1 MSPARL
7 LRSFGVLAMV
17 ALLSLAGCAYQPDF
31 STTPD
36 LKDIDTSRG
45 PAPTYRDAITAAPVS
60 GGKDDHL
67 FSVPNISN
75 KEFQASLVRTLLN
88 AKLASASNGRYRLDA
103 TLKLDQPFITIN
115 TTVTAIVAYRLTDVA
130 TGTVVYDKTLETPG
144 TAQYME
150 IAVASERMKLANAR
164 ALKANL
170 RRLVE
175 ELYALP
181 DSPASTPRS

>member
-1 MSPARL
+1 MNLTHL
-7 LRSFGVLAMV
+7 LRPLGVVTMV
-17 ALLSLAGCAYQPDF
+17 ALLSLGACAYNPDF

-45 PAPTYRDAITAAPVS
+45 PAPTYRDAITPAPVS

-75 KEFQASLVRTLLN
+75 KEFQTALVRTLRD
-88 AKLASASNGRYRLDA
+88 AKLLSASTGRYRLDA
-103 TLKLDQPFITIN
+103 ALKLDQPFITFN
-115 TTVTAIVAYRLTDVA
+115 TTVTAIVAYRLTEVA
-130 TGTVVYDKTLETPG
+130 TGTVVFDKTLETPG

-170 RRLVE
+170 HRLVE

-181 DSPASTPRS
+181 DSPVSTPRS